1 MFIFRLIKTKKL
13 FVQSLHSLFRKY
25 QDYQNGNSH
34 LELQCPVWP
43 VFVLMFTRRVVP
55 LLFSF
60 LFTVA
65 FGRHL
70 FFISFLPSLS
80 LPFLPLPLLL
90 STSLYFF
97 LSLLFFKSLVLG
109 LKRVSVAGIYN
120 DVIGPWRSRLRH
132 YFQLCTVRSSPLYFL
147 VFLFLVFNIGHC
159 DTIVQPPEAL
169 LDGAWVIHVFC
180 SSLPCMQGDRDWLAY
195 TCTFLG
201 LMEGY
206 LYL

>member
-1 MFIFRLIKTKKL
+1 MEIVTWNCSAL
-13 FVQSLHSLFRKY
+13 FDLYLSLCSHEEWCLFCFPFFSL
-25 QDYQNGNSH
+25 
-34 LELQCPVWP
+34 WP
-43 VFVLMFTRRVVP
+43 
-55 LLFSF
+55 S
-60 LFTVA
+60 A
-65 FGRHL
+65 DIY

-97 LSLLFFKSLVLG
+97 LSLLVFKSLVLG

-147 VFLFLVFNIGHC
+147 GLLFLVFNIGHC